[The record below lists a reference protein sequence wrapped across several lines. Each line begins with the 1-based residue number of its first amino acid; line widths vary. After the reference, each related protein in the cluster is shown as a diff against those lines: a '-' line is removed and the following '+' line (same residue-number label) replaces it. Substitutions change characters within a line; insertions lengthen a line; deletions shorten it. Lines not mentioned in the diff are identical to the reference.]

1 MSPQTI
7 TIVVR
12 LCAGLALVGYGAVAG
27 AVQHFNGQTD
37 KGFATLIIWLILGCI
52 VAPLAEDVED
62 TVRRMRDDEP

>member
-1 MSPQTI
+1 MNPQTI
-7 TIVVR
+7 TIIVR

-27 AVQHFNGQTD
+27 AVQHFNGQSE

-62 TVRRMRDDEP
+62 TVSRMRDDEP